1 MPLFP
6 MVPGLSAPIMRE
18 PSALVDQGMPA
29 GQTHLCRDRDL
40 DSEGRRLAGA
50 LDGYRVLDLSRIL
63 SGPYCTMAL
72 ADFGAEV
79 IKVERP
85 GSGDDTRAWG
95 PPFVEGESAYY
106 LSINRN
112 KRSITVDLGQEP
124 GREIVYALSRD
135 CDVVVENF
143 RPGTADRIGVGYER
157 LRQENSRLVYC
168 SISGFGQDGP
178 YRDRPG
184 YDALAQ
190 AMSGM
195 MSITG
200 EPDGPPTKHG
210 MSIADIGAGMWA
222 ALAIVTALLAR
233 ERSGE
238 GQSIDISLLDAQL
251 SWLTYAAGSYFAT
264 GENPARY
271 GSAHPSIVPYQP
283 FATAD
288 GYLMLA
294 VGNDR
299 LWQQFC
305 QVAGRTELATQSGFA
320 TSAERVVNR
329 DAVIAAVATIM
340 QGRTTSE
347 WMRVLEEAGIP
358 AGPIN
363 SVEQAL
369 QDPHVLAREMT
380 VRLHHPTAGAVT
392 MTGNPAKFSVT
403 PAEMRMAAPL
413 LGQHTDEILRS
424 LGYAESGIAELR
436 ARAVV

>member
-1 MPLFP
+1 MES
-6 MVPGLSAPIMRE
+6 GLVAGG
-18 PSALVDQGMPA
+18 QG
-29 GQTHLCRDRDL
+29 
-40 DSEGRRLAGA
+40 LAGA

-63 SGPYCTMAL
+63 SGPYCTMVL
-72 ADFGAEV
+72 ADFGADV

-85 GSGDDTRAWG
+85 REGDDTRQWG
-95 PPFVEGESAYY
+95 PPFVAGESAYY

-112 KRSITVDLGQEP
+112 KRSITIDLGQEA
-124 GREIVYALSRD
+124 GREIVYALARV
-135 CDVVVENF
+135 CDVAIENF

-157 LRQENSRLVYC
+157 LRQENPRLVYC
-168 SISGFGQDGP
+168 AISGFGQEGP

-195 MSITG
+195 MAITG
-200 EPDGPPTKHG
+200 ESEGAPSKHG

-222 ALAIVTALLAR
+222 ALAIVSALLSR
-233 ERSGE
+233 ERT
-238 GQSIDISLLDAQL
+238 GQGQYLDISLLDAQL
-251 SWLTYAAGSYFAT
+251 SWLTYAAGSFFAT

-299 LWQQFC
+299 LWRQFC
-305 QVAGRTELATQSGFA
+305 DAAGVGDLATKPGFA

-329 DAVIAAVATIM
+329 EAVIAHVAELM
-340 QGRTTSE
+340 VERTTAE
-347 WMRVLEEAGIP
+347 WIRLLEDAGIP

-363 SVEQAL
+363 SVAQAL
-369 QDPHVLAREMT
+369 TDPHASAREM
-380 VRLHHPTAGAVT
+380 VIRLDHPTAGTVT
-392 MTGNPAKFSVT
+392 MTGNPAKFSGT
-403 PAEMRMAAPL
+403 PGAMRSAPPL
-413 LGQHTDEILRS
+413 LGQHTGEILES
-424 LGYAESGIAELR
+424 LGYSDEKIGELR
-436 ARAVV
+436 EQGVV

>member
-1 MPLFP
+1 M
-6 MVPGLSAPIMRE
+6 
-18 PSALVDQGMPA
+18 
-29 GQTHLCRDRDL
+29 
-40 DSEGRRLAGA
+40 AGA
-50 LDGYRVLDLSRIL
+50 LDGFRVLDLSRIL
-63 SGPYCTMAL
+63 SGPYCTMVL

-95 PPFVEGESAYY
+95 PPFVGGESAYY

-112 KRSITVDLGQEP
+112 KRSVTVDLGQES
-124 GREIVYALSRD
+124 GREIIYALARNSD
-135 CDVVVENF
+135 AVVENF
-143 RPGTADRIGVGYER
+143 RPGTADRIGVGYRR
-157 LRQENSRLVYC
+157 LRQENPRLVYC
-168 SISGFGQDGP
+168 SISGFGQKGP

-195 MSITG
+195 MAITG
-200 EPDGPPTKHG
+200 EPGGPPTKHG

-233 ERSGE
+233 DRTGE
-238 GQSIDISLLDAQL
+238 GQYIDISLLDAQI

-271 GSAHPSIVPYQP
+271 GSAHSSIVPYQP

-305 QVAGRTELATQSGFA
+305 TVVDRPELGTEPGFA

-329 DAVIAAVATIM
+329 DAVIAVVAEIM
-340 QGRTTSE
+340 RGRSTVE
-347 WMRVLEEAGIP
+347 WMAVLEQAGIP

-363 SVEQAL
+363 TIEQAL
-369 QDPHVLAREMT
+369 RDPHVLAREMA
-380 VRLHHPTAGAVT
+380 VRLDHPTAG
-392 MTGNPAKFSVT
+392 SVT
-403 PAEMRMAAPL
+403 RK
-413 LGQHTDEILRS
+413 R
-424 LGYAESGIAELR
+424 
-436 ARAVV
+436 

>member
-1 MPLFP
+1 M
-6 MVPGLSAPIMRE
+6 
-18 PSALVDQGMPA
+18 
-29 GQTHLCRDRDL
+29 
-40 DSEGRRLAGA
+40 AGA
-50 LDGYRVLDLSRIL
+50 LDGFRVLDLSRIL
-63 SGPYCTMAL
+63 SGPYCTMVL

-85 GSGDDTRAWG
+85 GTGDDTRAWG

-112 KRSITVDLGQEP
+112 KRSITVDLGQEQ
-124 GREIVYALSRD
+124 GREIIYSLARA
-135 CDVVVENF
+135 CDVAIENF

-157 LRQENSRLVYC
+157 LRQENPRLVYC

-233 ERSGE
+233 ERTGE
-238 GQSIDISLLDAQL
+238 GQYIDISLLDAQI
-251 SWLTYAAGSYFAT
+251 SWLTYAAGNFFAT
-264 GENPARY
+264 GESPARY

-299 LWQQFC
+299 LWQRFC
-305 QVAGRTELATQSGFA
+305 EVAGRSELGMEPGYA

-329 DAVIAAVATIM
+329 DAVIAVVAEIM
-340 QGRTTSE
+340 RERTTAE
-347 WMRVLEEAGIP
+347 WMGVLEEAGIP

-363 SVEQAL
+363 TVEQAL
-369 QDPHVLAREMT
+369 SDPHVLAREMT
-380 VRLHHPTAGAVT
+380 VSLGHPTAGSVS
-392 MTGNPAKFSVT
+392 MTGNPAKFSAT
-403 PAEMRMAAPL
+403 PAEMRSAPPL
-413 LGQHTDEILRS
+413 LGQHTDEILHS
-424 LGYAESGIAELR
+424 LGYTERDIAELR
-436 ARAVV
+436 ARGVV

>member
-1 MPLFP
+1 
-6 MVPGLSAPIMRE
+6 
-18 PSALVDQGMPA
+18 
-29 GQTHLCRDRDL
+29 
-40 DSEGRRLAGA
+40 LAGA
-50 LDGYRVLDLSRIL
+50 LDGFRVLDLSRIL
-63 SGPYCTMAL
+63 SGPYCTMVL

-85 GSGDDTRAWG
+85 GDGDDTRAWG
-95 PPFVEGESAYY
+95 PPFVAGESAYY

-112 KRSITVDLGQEP
+112 KRSITVDLAQEP
-124 GREIVYALSRD
+124 GREIIYALARV
-135 CDVVVENF
+135 CDVAIENF

-157 LRQENSRLVYC
+157 LRRENPGLVYC
-168 SISGFGQDGP
+168 SISGFGQEGP

-233 ERSGE
+233 ERTGE
-238 GQSIDISLLDAQL
+238 GQYIDISLLDAQI
-251 SWLTYAAGSYFAT
+251 SWLTYAAGNFFAT
-264 GENPARY
+264 GENPPRY

-305 QVAGRTELATQSGFA
+305 AAAGRTELGIEPGFA

-329 DAVIAAVATIM
+329 DEVIAVVAKIM
-340 QGRTTSE
+340 RERTTSE

-363 SVEQAL
+363 TVEQAL
-369 QDPHVLAREMT
+369 QDPHVLAREMAMT
-380 VRLHHPTAGAVT
+380 LDHPTAGTVT
-392 MTGNPAKFSVT
+392 MTGNPAKFSAT
-403 PAEMRMAAPL
+403 PAKIRSAPPL
-413 LGQHTDEILRS
+413 LGQHTEDILRS
-424 LGYAESGIAELR
+424 LGYTESRIADLR
-436 ARAVV
+436 TQGVV

>member
-1 MPLFP
+1 M
-6 MVPGLSAPIMRE
+6 
-18 PSALVDQGMPA
+18 
-29 GQTHLCRDRDL
+29 T
-40 DSEGRRLAGA
+40 GA

-63 SGPYCTMAL
+63 SGPYCTMVL
-72 ADFGAEV
+72 ADLGAEV
-79 IKVERP
+79 IKIERP
-85 GSGDDTRAWG
+85 GAGDDTRQWG
-95 PPFVEGESAYY
+95 PPFVNGESAYY

-112 KRSITVDLGQEP
+112 KQSITVDLGQEA
-124 GREIVYALSRD
+124 GREIIYALARV
-135 CDVVVENF
+135 CDVAIENF

-157 LRQENSRLVYC
+157 LRQENPRLVYC
-168 SISGFGQDGP
+168 SISGFGQEGP

-195 MSITG
+195 MAITG
-200 EPDGPPTKHG
+200 DPDGPPTKHG

-233 ERSGE
+233 ERTGE
-238 GQSIDISLLDAQL
+238 GQSIDISLLDTQL

-264 GENPARY
+264 GEEPARY

-283 FATAD
+283 FVTAD

-294 VGNDR
+294 IGNDR

-305 QVAGRTELATQSGFA
+305 EAASRPVLATESGFA
-320 TSAERVVNR
+320 TSPERVVNR
-329 DAVIAAVATIM
+329 EAVIDAVAEIM
-340 QGRTTSE
+340 RERTTAE
-347 WMRVLEEAGIP
+347 WMRILEDAGVP

-363 SVEQAL
+363 SVAQAL
-369 QDPHVLAREMT
+369 TDPHVLAREM
-380 VRLHHPTAGAVT
+380 VVKLDHPTAGSVT
-392 MTGNPAKFSVT
+392 MTGNPAKFSAT
-403 PAEMRMAAPL
+403 PGAIRSAPPL

-436 ARAVV
+436 ANGVV